1 MIAPSAIIFDFNGT
15 ISDDERLLAR
25 LFVQIFD
32 EIGIE
37 VTEQLYFEQYA
48 GYSDPEIC
56 ADVTARHGRGGDT
69 GLVDRLL
76 RRRTDLYLQAVRR
89 AVAGQAGGCRVR
101 PPGGRAGAG
110 RDRVRGRPRRG
121 RGRARVGRATRAVP
135 GAGLLRG
142 CDARQAAPGGV
153 REGAAGAVR
162 APPHGLRA
170 CIGAGLRGLGGGA
183 GGGPGRGAALH
194 RDRGHDRSRSGRSG
208 AECIVSDL
216 DWSIPVL
223 GEWEAK
229 ER

>member
-32 EIGIE
+32 EIGIA
-37 VTEQLYFEQYA
+37 VTEQRYFEEYA

-76 RRRTDLYLQAVRR
+76 RRRTDLYLQAVGEQSPVKPAAAEFVRR
-89 AVAGQAGGCRVR
+89 TAERVPVAIAS
-101 PPGGRAGAG
+101 
-110 RDRVRGRPRRG
+110 
-121 RGRARVGRATRAVP
+121 
-135 GAGLLRG
+135 
-142 CDARQAAPGGV
+142 
-153 REGAAGAVR
+153 GAARAEVEAV
-162 APPHGLRA
+162 LES
-170 CIGAGLRGLGGGA
+170 AGLRRLFPVLVCSEDVTHGKPHPEGYERALRALCELHHTDFEPASVLVFEDSAVGLA
-183 GGGPGRGAALH
+183 AALAAGL
-194 RDRGHDRSRSGRSG
+194 RCIVIEGTIDPERAEG

-223 GEWEAK
+223 GEWEAQA
-229 ER
+229 R